1 VGVNKTYRFTDVSEL
16 IDNSWIRWA
25 FGGIS
30 AIGSAVALHFHVRQT
45 AHEQRLEDMRQK
57 ISDSH
62 DNAVRDIW
70 QALEADRK
78 ASQKYREVVLTGL
91 AKAATKDDLAGLG
104 REIAAQ
110 FQRRKDA

>member
-1 VGVNKTYRFTDVSEL
+1 MSESIDVG
-16 IDNSWIRWA
+16 WIKWA
-25 FGGIS
+25 LGGLSAMGS
-30 AIGSAVALHFHVRQT
+30 AIALHFHVRQT
-45 AHEQRLEDMRQK
+45 AHEQRLDDVRQK

-78 ASQKYREVVLTGL
+78 SSQQYREIVLTGL
-91 AKAATKDDLAGLG
+91 AKAATKDDLAVLG